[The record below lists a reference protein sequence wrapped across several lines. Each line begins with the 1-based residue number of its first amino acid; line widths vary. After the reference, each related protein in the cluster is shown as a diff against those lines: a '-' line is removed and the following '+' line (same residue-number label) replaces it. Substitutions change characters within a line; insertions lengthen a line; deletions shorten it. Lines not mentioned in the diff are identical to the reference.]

1 MYSRLLL
8 LILLISPNSV
18 VYPADTPDYEAVLTE
33 SLVGIYSDKEAVWL
47 SADDQL
53 FLGLYRESV
62 NLPANRAIVIL
73 HGMGAHADWPEV
85 ITPLR
90 TRLPV
95 MGWTTL
101 SIQLPVLAP
110 QTSLSDYGASISQ
123 TTLRIRAAIKYL
135 QYHGY
140 VDIVLL
146 GYSFGASLAVNYLQ
160 AGPDDIR
167 AFAGISMQ
175 EFPFLSPPFRL
186 VDSLG
191 RVKVPVLDIYAGLD
205 FSDVLR
211 SVDDRR
217 LAASKGGNVAYQQQ
231 VIKGSDHYYTGRQ
244 DELVD
249 TIMVW
254 LETIVPGHIQMQ
266 PDPFYLL

>member
-1 MYSRLLL
+1 MRSRLLL
-8 LILLISPNSV
+8 LILLISSNSV
-18 VYPADTPDYEAVLTE
+18 VYPADSPDYEAVLTE
-33 SLVGIYSDKEAVWL
+33 SLTGIYPDTEAVWL

-53 FLGLYRESV
+53 FLGLYREPV
-62 NLPANRAIVIL
+62 NLPSNRAVVIL
-73 HGMGAHADWPEV
+73 HSMGAHADWPEV

-90 TRLPV
+90 TRLPA
-95 MGWTTL
+95 MGWSTL

-110 QTSLSDYGASISQ
+110 QASLSDYGASISQ

-135 QYHGY
+135 QYHGS

-146 GYSFGASLAVNYLQ
+146 GYSFGASLAVNYLR
-160 AGPDDIR
+160 AEPDDIR

-175 EFPFLSPPFRL
+175 EFPFLSPPFKL
-186 VDSLG
+186 VDNLD

-217 LAASKGGNVAYQQQ
+217 LAASKGGNSAYQQQ
-231 VIKGSDHYYTGRQ
+231 VIEGSDHYYTGRQ
-244 DELVD
+244 DELVE
-249 TIMVW
+249 TIMAW
-254 LETIVPGHIQMQ
+254 LETIVPGPGHLE